1 MFHQNCRCF
10 IKIVSFCIFA
20 DSTYICYGGRT
31 ACIPPLIT
39 RVAWNSLRLEW
50 WTEINVAVVHV
61 KLLATARDITIAL
74 NRWLFAF
81 NQAKSTA
88 FLWPLVCKLVFP
100 NFLRRLKLSGQLSWK
115 LLPVAHINGAGEV
128 SWLNEVVLTPQV
140 REALFRLRGVG
151 IRKGWEVQWLPQT
164 PENPSL
170 PLRFD
175 QCWPRYLRFADDVL
189 LSAFERRFD

>member
-1 MFHQNCRCF
+1 MFHQNCEFLYFCRQYIHMLWWSDRMHTSIDHTRCLKF
-10 IKIVSFCIFA
+10 
-20 DSTYICYGGRT
+20 STIGMVNR
-31 ACIPPLIT
+31 
-39 RVAWNSLRLEW
+39 
-50 WTEINVAVVHV
+50 NVAVLHV

-115 LLPVAHINGAGEV
+115 LLLVAQINGAGEV